1 MRFDTFFD
9 TWARVAI
16 VDKTD
21 SNHIVAD
28 KFYKKFLSQ
37 GNIPVTSDYVIS
49 ETLTLLR
56 RRVPI
61 NSAIIFG
68 ETLIKSISIGRVKI
82 EYINPERWK
91 KTWILFKKFSDK
103 PDISFV
109 DLTSMVIME
118 EMGIKNIFSG
128 DEHFEYAGSG
138 FIRVPF
144 INSR

>member
-1 MRFDTFFD
+1 
-9 TWARVAI
+9 
-16 VDKTD
+16 
-21 SNHIVAD
+21 
-28 KFYKKFLSQ
+28 
-37 GNIPVTSDYVIS
+37 VTSDYVIS

-91 KTWILFKKFSDK
+91 KTRILFKKFSDK

-109 DLTSMVIME
+109 DLTSMAIME

-128 DEHFEYAGSG
+128 DEHFEYVGSG

-144 INSR
+144 INSI